1 MNYDHVAGYA
11 TNWATGH
18 VARAIAITSNMMH
31 YEGVPVISYY
41 VITEFA
47 SVPKIFGAAVLGINS
62 QVLKPIQSTRA

>member
-1 MNYDHVAGYA
+1 
-11 TNWATGH
+11 
-18 VARAIAITSNMMH
+18 MMH